1 LIGVFDSGIGGLSVL
16 KALRRELPAQA
27 FTYFADTG
35 YAPYG
40 GHSDDYII
48 DRSRAV
54 ARTLVEAHGAQ
65 ALVVA
70 CNTATAAAVHVL
82 REDYPQ
88 LPIVGVE
95 PALKPAAA
103 LTRTGRV
110 GVMATRFTV
119 GSAKLRALHY
129 GLKAEAEFV
138 MQPCDG
144 LVDAIEAHDDD
155 RIAQLCQQY
164 TQAMGAFGTAPGCID
179 TLVLGCTHYIFAKD
193 ALLPLVGAGVAII
206 ETGEPVARQTRRML
220 ESAGLLHTAG
230 TAGVRFL
237 TTGSADALQL
247 AAQRW
252 LGV

>member
-70 CNTATAAAVHVL
+70 CNTATAAAIHLL
-82 REDYPQ
+82 REQLPG

-95 PALKPAAA
+95 PALKPALA
-103 LTRTGRV
+103 LTRTGRI
-110 GVMATRFTV
+110 GVMATRGTLA
-119 GSAKLRALHY
+119 SAKFKALHQS
-129 GLKAEAEFV
+129 LDFQADFV
-138 MQPCDG
+138 LQPCDG
-144 LVDAIEAHDDD
+144 LADAIEGYDQA
-155 RIAQLCQQY
+155 RIQELCRRY
-164 TQAMGAFGTAPGCID
+164 TREMGSFGAEEGEID
-179 TLVLGCTHYIFAKD
+179 TLVLGCTHYPFARD
-193 ALLPLVGAGVAII
+193 TLQALLGPDVRMVD
-206 ETGEPVARQTRRML
+206 TGEPVARQARRLL
-220 ESAGLLHTAG
+220 EAAGLLAAG
-230 TAGVRFL
+230 GKGAVETVS
-237 TTGSADALQL
+237 TGDL
-247 AAQRW
+247 AALEAAVARW
-252 LGV
+252 L